1 MYPIPTTQYLR
12 LALLALGAAF
22 IVSMLPASTAWA
34 LAGEG
39 EATTLWM
46 TVLPTD
52 DDEEIEEPPPSSG
65 GYQLAMNEEEEEE
78 AEEPPP
84 TSGGYQRA

>member
-22 IVSMLPASTAWA
+22 LVSMLPASAAWA
-34 LAGEG
+34 LAGDG
-39 EATTLWM
+39 GAPLHLM
-46 TVLPTD
+46 TVLPT

-65 GYQLAMNEEEEEE
+65 GYQLAMNDEEEE

-84 TSGGYQRA
+84 TSGGYQLG